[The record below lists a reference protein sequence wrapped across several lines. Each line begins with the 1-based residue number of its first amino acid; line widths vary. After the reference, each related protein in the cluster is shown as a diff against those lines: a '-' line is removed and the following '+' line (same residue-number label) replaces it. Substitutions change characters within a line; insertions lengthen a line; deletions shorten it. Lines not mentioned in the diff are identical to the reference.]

1 MALTLSLAS
10 GCKQQ
15 SSVQQPAARTD
26 QQVTSDIQAK
36 IQGETALAGQNI
48 QVSVNNGVA
57 TLSGTV
63 SDNASRALAGNDSGT
78 INGVR
83 TVVNNLTVQ
92 PQQQASA
99 EPAPAPAQTTRKES
113 RHEIHKQKQ
122 ASAAYPSQPQPTQQP
137 AMSAPPAPVQA
148 ASPPPAPPAPPRP
161 VIQQFT
167 LDSGTVLPVILTE
180 DLTSKTAQPNDVFH
194 ATLAGDLMSN
204 GVVVVPRG
212 VAVVGRVADVKEAA
226 HFKGNALLMIELT
239 ELSARGRKITLV
251 TDACSKTGTG
261 RGKNT
266 LEKSG
271 GGAALGAIIGA
282 IAGGGKGA
290 AIGAVAGGGA
300 GAGVNAVTR
309 GEQAEIPSETR
320 LEFRLQS
327 PITVSVTTGGGR
339 PEYERSPDPQLQQ
352 R

>member
-1 MALTLSLAS
+1 
-10 GCKQQ
+10 
-15 SSVQQPAARTD
+15 
-26 QQVTSDIQAK
+26 
-36 IQGETALAGQNI
+36 
-48 QVSVNNGVA
+48 VA

-63 SDNASRALAGNDSGT
+63 SDEASRALAGNDSGT
-78 INGVR
+78 VSGVR
-83 TVVNNLTVQ
+83 TVVNNLSVQ
-92 PQQQASA
+92 PRVQAA
-99 EPAPAPAQTTRKES
+99 APAPMAAPVQVKSPGRES
-113 RHEIHKQKQ
+113 RHDRSHDRGAYADRQ
-122 ASAAYPSQPQPTQQP
+122 AGAAPQPLPPVQAQP
-137 AMSAPPAPVQA
+137 AQVESAPSAPVQA
-148 ASPPPAPPAPPRP
+148 AAVPVQAAAPPPAPPKP
-161 VIQQFT
+161 VVQQIT
-167 LDSGTVLPVILTE
+167 LDPGTVVPVILTE

-194 ATLAGDLMSN
+194 ATLATDLVSA

-212 VAVVGRVADVKEAA
+212 SSVEGRVTDVKEAA

-239 ELSARGRKITLV
+239 QLSARGRKITLV
-251 TDACSKTGTG
+251 TDAYSKTGEG

-309 GEQAEIPSETR
+309 GQQAEIPSETR

-327 PITVSVTTGGGR
+327 PITVAVTMGGGR
-339 PEYERSPDPQLQQ
+339 MEYERNADPQLQQ

>member
-1 MALTLSLAS
+1 
-10 GCKQQ
+10 
-15 SSVQQPAARTD
+15 
-26 QQVTSDIQAK
+26 
-36 IQGETALAGQNI
+36 
-48 QVSVNNGVA
+48 
-57 TLSGTV
+57 
-63 SDNASRALAGNDSGT
+63 
-78 INGVR
+78 VR

-92 PQQQASA
+92 PRVQAA
-99 EPAPAPAQTTRKES
+99 APAPIAAPVQVQSPRKES
-113 RHEIHKQKQ
+113 RHDRSNDARAYADRQ
-122 ASAAYPSQPQPTQQP
+122 ASAAPQPQPPLPLQP
-137 AMSAPPAPVQA
+137 APVESAPSAPAQAAAAPVQA
-148 ASPPPAPPAPPRP
+148 AVPPPAPPKP
-161 VIQQFT
+161 VVQQIT
-167 LDSGTVLPVILTE
+167 LDQGTVLPVILTE
-180 DLTSKTAQPNDVFH
+180 DLTSKTAQANDVFH
-194 ATLAGDLMSN
+194 ATLATDLVSA

-212 VAVVGRVADVKEAA
+212 SAVEGRVTDVKEAA

-239 ELSARGRKITLV
+239 QLSARGRKITLV
-251 TDACSKTGTG
+251 TDAYSKTGEG

-309 GEQAEIPSETR
+309 GQQAEIRSETR

-327 PITVSVTTGGGR
+327 PITVAVTMGGGR
-339 PEYERSPDPQLQQ
+339 MEYERNADPQLQQ

>member
-1 MALTLSLAS
+1 
-10 GCKQQ
+10 
-15 SSVQQPAARTD
+15 
-26 QQVTSDIQAK
+26 
-36 IQGETALAGQNI
+36 
-48 QVSVNNGVA
+48 
-57 TLSGTV
+57 
-63 SDNASRALAGNDSGT
+63 
-78 INGVR
+78 
-83 TVVNNLTVQ
+83 VV
-92 PQQQASA
+92 
-99 EPAPAPAQTTRKES
+99 
-113 RHEIHKQKQ
+113 
-122 ASAAYPSQPQPTQQP
+122 
-137 AMSAPPAPVQA
+137 
-148 ASPPPAPPAPPRP
+148 
-161 VIQQFT
+161 QQFT
-167 LDSGTVLPVILTE
+167 LDAGTVLPVILTE

-194 ATLAGDLMSN
+194 ATLSTDLMSN

-212 VAVVGRVADVKEAA
+212 SAVVGRVTDVKEAA
-226 HFKGNALLMIELT
+226 HFKGNSLLMIELT
-239 ELSARGRKITLV
+239 QLSARGRKVTLV
-251 TDACSKTGTG
+251 TDAYSKTGAG

-290 AIGAVAGGGA
+290 AIGAIAGGGA

-339 PEYERSPDPQLQQ
+339 MEYERNADPQLQQ